1 MLTTSD
7 KPIHPL
13 RSGEPDPVPYIL
25 RVGVTG
31 HRELQDHGAVSV
43 AVESL
48 LMTIR
53 KSLEDNITGQ
63 ARKTRLKWKVVSALA
78 KGADQIVATV
88 AMEKMGATLDAV
100 LPAEPDEYRKD
111 FVNPD
116 DLQEFNRLFE
126 KAANYPFLK
135 DVNTSFPP
143 SVKEGYEQAGKAL
156 VDACEILVAVWDGK
170 PARGHGGTARIVSY
184 ACSVNRLVV
193 WINAQNPVA
202 PPLILTEVKE
212 IPASDGDSGSNG
224 LQVKTRALPKNASG
238 WSSRFLQVAEYNS
251 DRAFR
256 KSSYDKVLERN
267 LTKIEG
273 TARNTGLDLR
283 FIQPLLDDLVPHYA
297 RADSLAVHYRK
308 LHTRSAIW
316 LYRLAAIAVAIAV
329 FQALYFP
336 ERTGWTVLEILAL
349 IGAVIMF
356 RVSFAKH
363 WHEKYLN
370 YRHLAERIRI
380 LLFQSVAGQQTEKKS
395 ILKQPLPFYPGPGG
409 WVLDVFDEIKQGLSS
424 FTVPQERFIEVKRFV
439 TEGWVSDQ
447 ADYHAKNAVIK
458 ERHSIRDHRIIGAL
472 LAGTLAAAFIHF
484 LRIVHDPAIEN
495 LIVSMVIIL
504 PSFASAQHAIDS
516 VRDSERIAT
525 RSAMMKELLRSIAL
539 TMNDAPGWEELNREI
554 RRAEDIMST
563 ENHEW
568 CVSLSFRRISL
579 PV

>member
-7 KPIHPL
+7 QPIHPL
-13 RSGEPDPVPYIL
+13 RSGEPDPVPYTL

-31 HRELQDHGAVSV
+31 HRELQDPGAVSL
-43 AVESL
+43 AVEGL
-48 LMTIR
+48 LLTIR
-53 KSLEDNITGQ
+53 ESLEDYITDQ
-63 ARKTRLKWKVVSALA
+63 AGKTGLKWKVVSALA
-78 KGADQIVATV
+78 KGADQIVARV
-88 AMEKMGATLDAV
+88 AIEKLGATLDAV
-100 LPAEPDEYRKD
+100 LPAVPDEYRKD
-111 FVNPD
+111 FNDHD
-116 DLQEFNRLFE
+116 DLQEFNNLFE
-126 KAANYPFLK
+126 KAANYSFLSTS
-135 DVNTSFPP
+135 NTSLPP
-143 SVKEGYEQAGKAL
+143 SVKEGYELAGKAL
-156 VDACEILVAVWDGK
+156 VETCEILVAVWDGK
-170 PARGHGGTARIVSY
+170 PARGKGGTAGIVSY

-193 WINAQNPVA
+193 WINALNPGS
-202 PPLILTEVKE
+202 PPMILTEVKE
-212 IPASDGDSGSNG
+212 IPSTHGDSGSNG
-224 LQVKTRALPKNASG
+224 LHIITRAIPKDASG

-251 DRAFR
+251 DKAFR
-256 KSSYDKVLERN
+256 KSRYDKVLQRN
-267 LTKIEG
+267 LRKIED

-283 FIQPLLDDLVPHYA
+283 FIQPILNALVPHYA

-316 LYRLAAIAVAIAV
+316 LYRLAAMAVTIAVL
-329 FQALYFP
+329 QALYFP
-336 ERTGWTVLEILAL
+336 AQTGWTVLEILAL
-349 IGAVIMF
+349 TGAVIMF

-380 LLFQSVAGQQTEKKS
+380 LLFQSVAGQQSENNS

-409 WVLDVFDEIKQGLSS
+409 WVLDVFDEIKQGLPS
-424 FTVPQERFIEVKRFV
+424 FNVRQDKLIEVKRFV
-439 TEGWVSDQ
+439 IEGWISDQ
-447 ADYHAKNAVIK
+447 ADYHAKNSVIK
-458 ERHSIRDHRIIGAL
+458 EHHAARDHRIIVAL

-525 RSAMMKELLRSIAL
+525 RSAMMKELLRSIAH
-539 TMNDAPGWEELNREI
+539 TMDDAPGWEELNREI

-568 CVSLSFRRISL
+568 CVSLSFRRISM